1 MPGHTDRFADDVFAA
16 VAQQMLDA
24 HPDDES
30 GRMLHSPGLR
40 TGEKFYG
47 FATVEDLVV
56 KLPAPRV
63 AELVAAGDGL
73 PCSPR
78 PGRPM
83 REWVCIPAP
92 DEQSCLSYLREART
106 FVSTG
111 GGAAYSR

>member
-1 MPGHTDRFADDVFAA
+1 
-16 VAQQMLDA
+16 VAQQMLDR
-24 HPDDES
+24 HPVDER

-40 TGEKFYG
+40 TGGKFYG
-47 FATVEDLVV
+47 FATADDLVV

-63 AELVAAGDGL
+63 AELIEAGDGM

-92 DEQSCLSYLREART
+92 HEEPCLDYLLEART

-111 GGAAYSR
+111 GGAAYSQ